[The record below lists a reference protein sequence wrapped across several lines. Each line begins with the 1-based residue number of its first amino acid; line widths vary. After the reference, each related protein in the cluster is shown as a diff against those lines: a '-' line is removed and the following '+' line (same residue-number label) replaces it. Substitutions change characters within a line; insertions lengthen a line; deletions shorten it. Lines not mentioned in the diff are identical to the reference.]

1 MGFLTNE
8 ERWLF
13 KKYPD
18 EKLKATAVREVQIDT
33 SPADSDSETEF
44 EQDCVL
50 DVVGWDTVSAKFLYD
65 NNS

>member
-18 EKLKATAVREVQIDT
+18 ELKATAVREVQIDT

>member
-1 MGFLTNE
+1 
-8 ERWLF
+8 
-13 KKYPD
+13 
-18 EKLKATAVREVQIDT
+18 VREVQIDT